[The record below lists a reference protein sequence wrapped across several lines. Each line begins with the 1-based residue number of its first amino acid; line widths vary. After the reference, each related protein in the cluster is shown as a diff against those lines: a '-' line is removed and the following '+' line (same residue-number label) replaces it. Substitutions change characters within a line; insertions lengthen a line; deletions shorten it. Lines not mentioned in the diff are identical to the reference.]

1 MSNQF
6 VKLKLDKFRQKTELR
21 TSVVAV
27 ISSYNTL
34 SRRVLNGSALN
45 IYLESN
51 VLAKS
56 SYSSMQ
62 MDIR

>member
-1 MSNQF
+1 MSSQF

-27 ISSYNTL
+27 IISYNTL
-34 SRRVLNGSALN
+34 SKRVLNGSALN
-45 IYLESN
+45 IYLEGN

>member
-1 MSNQF
+1 MSSPF

-27 ISSYNTL
+27 IISYNTL
-34 SRRVLNGSALN
+34 SKRVLNGSALN
-45 IYLESN
+45 IYLEGN